1 LCCPLVVHST
11 LVSKVRSNRKGA
23 VASATSATLGM
34 IFILLAAGYP
44 RAALVG
50 HAAFRMFQILCAS
63 NVILDSQGLRSALGF
78 SPWPRIVPDLL
89 YRIAWALR
97 RFDFHV
103 IIFCIELV
111 AHFLPCGPN
120 LEGYPDL
127 SVTAACIILAGAP
140 FTPVSDY
147 QETVLTELI
156 QTHGINMV
164 LHFGVAVLLMRF
176 LFVHVLHPRRFFHH
190 HATVTT
196 NQK

>member
-111 AHFLPCGPN
+111 AHFLPYGPN
-120 LEGYPDL
+120 LEGCPDL
-127 SVTAACIILAGAP
+127 SSGLSRQHASCWLELRSPQSLTTRRP
-140 FTPVSDY
+140 FLLSSSKP
-147 QETVLTELI
+147 TELI
-156 QTHGINMV
+156 WSSILV
-164 LHFGVAVLLMRF
+164 S
-176 LFVHVLHPRRFFHH
+176 LFC
-190 HATVTT
+190 
-196 NQK
+196 